1 MPGALSETHVAPL
14 TKAQSST
21 RHQATKESKL
31 SIMAAWGYPFNRS
44 RHYML
49 GVTRGLFGHSPPYW
63 EPLFYLGIIVTL
75 DANGDPVSRDF
86 VVLGGFEVAISFDVA
101 DEPVWPPVSY
111 LVIV

>member
-1 MPGALSETHVAPL
+1 VHGEYRNMSRGGMIRGH
-14 TKAQSST
+14 
-21 RHQATKESKL
+21 
-31 SIMAAWGYPFNRS
+31 WGYPFNRS